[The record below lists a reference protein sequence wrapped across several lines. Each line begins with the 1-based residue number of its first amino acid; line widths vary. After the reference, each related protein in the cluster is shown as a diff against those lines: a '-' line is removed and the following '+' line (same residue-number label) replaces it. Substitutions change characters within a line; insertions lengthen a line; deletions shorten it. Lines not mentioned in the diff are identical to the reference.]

1 MVRTQIQ
8 LTEKQA
14 RALKAKA
21 KRERTS
27 MAELIRRA
35 VDASLI
41 NEPASAEAWARVLA
55 AAGSFNSGLTDLSTE
70 HDKYLVEAY
79 SS

>member
-21 KRERTS
+21 FREKTS

-35 VDASLI
+35 VDASLMG
-41 NEPASAEAWARVLA
+41 EPPSEEAWARALA
-55 AAGSFNSGLTDLSTE
+55 AAGSFNSGLSDFSEE
-70 HDKYLVEAY
+70 HDKYLIEAY

>member
-14 RALKAKA
+14 ISLKERA
-21 KRERTS
+21 KREKVS
-27 MAELIRRA
+27 VAELIRRA
-35 VDASLI
+35 VDESL
-41 NEPASAEAWARVLA
+41 EKRPASEEAWERALA
-55 AAGSFNSGLTDLSTE
+55 AVGFLGCGPADLSE
-70 HDKYLVEAY
+70 NHDEYLAEAY